1 MRISVLL
8 VEDHNIVREGLTML
22 LDRAGF
28 LIAGEAGDGHTAIT
42 MAEQLQ
48 PDVVVLDIG
57 LPLLNGLDAAR
68 AIRKLSPRS
77 KIVFLS
83 AHAERHY
90 VVEGLRIGA
99 RAFVL
104 KSQAGRELVQ
114 AVSAAARNRTHISP
128 ELAVHLAESFGDDGA
143 SDPLTPRERQV
154 LQLVAEGN
162 TCKEIASLLDISVKT
177 AETHRASTMEK
188 LRVHGTA
195 GLVRYAIRCGMIQ
208 P

>member
-8 VEDHNIVREGLTML
+8 VEDHSVVREGLTML
-22 LDRAGF
+22 LQQAGF

-48 PDVVVLDIG
+48 PQVVVLDIG

-77 KIVFLS
+77 KLVFLS
-83 AHAERHY
+83 MHAERHY
-90 VVEGLRIGA
+90 VIEGLRIGA

-104 KSQAGRELVQ
+104 KSQAGKELVQ
-114 AVSAAARNRTHISP
+114 AVIAAARNRTHISP
-128 ELAVHLAESFGDDGA
+128 EIAAHLAESLGDERA

-154 LQLVAEGN
+154 LQLVAEGK
-162 TCKEIASLLDISVKT
+162 TSKEIASLLAISIKT

-188 LRVHGTA
+188 LDIHETA

>member
-8 VEDHNIVREGLTML
+8 VEDHSVVREGLTML
-22 LDRAGF
+22 LHRAGF

-42 MAEQLQ
+42 MAERLQ
-48 PDVVVLDIG
+48 PHVVVLDIG

-68 AIRKLSPRS
+68 AIRKSSPRS
-77 KIVFLS
+77 KLVFLS
-83 AHAERHY
+83 MHAERHY

-104 KSQAGRELVQ
+104 KSQAGTELVQ
-114 AVSAAARNRTHISP
+114 AVSAAARNRTHISA
-128 ELAVHLAESFGDDGA
+128 EIAVHLAESLGENGD

-154 LQLVAEGN
+154 LQLVAEGK
-162 TCKEIASLLDISVKT
+162 TSKEIALLLAISTKT

-188 LRVHGTA
+188 LDIHETA
-195 GLVRYAIRCGMIQ
+195 GLVRYAIRCGLIQ